1 MTRSRHLHEFA
12 EVEGV
17 GVAERPQSF
26 IFGLGFKAT
35 TSVQTFL
42 KVSLPDSL
50 SEAHA
55 KPLQER
61 GMRFVISTIA
71 LLVLGSIFGSIA
83 SLLFWPSLPA
93 ATTSVGSVAGH
104 PER

>member
-1 MTRSRHLHEFA
+1 VTRSRHLHEFA

-26 IFGLGFKAT
+26 IFGLGFKVT
-35 TSVQTFL
+35 VQTFL

-61 GMRFVISTIA
+61 GMRFVIGTIA

-93 ATTSVGSVAGH
+93 ATTSVSSVAGH

>member
-1 MTRSRHLHEFA
+1 MSSPRLKASA
-12 EVEGV
+12 SQK
-17 GVAERPQSF
+17 RPQS
-26 IFGLGFKAT
+26 LSSASTSKAT
-35 TSVQTFL
+35 TFVQTFL

-61 GMRFVISTIA
+61 GMRFVIGTIA

>member
-26 IFGLGFKAT
+26 IFGLGFKVT

-42 KVSLPDSL
+42 KVSLPDLL

-61 GMRFVISTIA
+61 GMKFVISTIA

-83 SLLFWPSLPA
+83 HFALLA
-93 ATTSVGSVAGH
+93 
-104 PER
+104 

>member
-1 MTRSRHLHEFA
+1 MSSPRLKASA
-12 EVEGV
+12 SQK
-17 GVAERPQSF
+17 RPQSF
-26 IFGLGFKAT
+26 IFGLDFKGDHLR
-35 TSVQTFL
+35 SNFL

-61 GMRFVISTIA
+61 GMRFVIGTIA

>member
-1 MTRSRHLHEFA
+1 VTRSRHLHEFA

-17 GVAERPQSF
+17 GVAETTTIIYLRPRLQGDHLCSN
-26 IFGLGFKAT
+26 
-35 TSVQTFL
+35 FL
-42 KVSLPDSL
+42 KSFLADSL

-61 GMRFVISTIA
+61 GMRFVIGTIA